1 MYVWEHKE
9 RPFCWVLKLIKVQ
22 NFRLSAQ
29 LSVYPFS
36 IPHMPFPLF
45 PLCPRCRRHFV
56 NESQGEQSAFASCAT
71 YLRTK
76 VKKPKA
82 IKFSIVS
89 LALSGN
95 TLPLIHSLGRVYT
108 QLNCSGTPQVVREE
122 LCLGKRAKKF
132 PLSSH
137 PYSIVSSLSF
147 RCTSAC
153 NLRLS
158 ISAVFL
164 SLFLV
169 SRIVFQASFV
179 VVGFKVFN
187 WRWL

>member
-1 MYVWEHKE
+1 MLLLRLLLLFLQVEVLGAASSAAALMYVWEHKE

-56 NESQGEQSAFASCAT
+56 NESQREQSAFASCAT

-95 TLPLIHSLGRVYT
+95 TLPLIHSLDGAYT
-108 QLNCSGTPQVVREE
+108 HLNCCGTSRS
-122 LCLGKRAKKF
+122 KR
-132 PLSSH
+132 
-137 PYSIVSSLSF
+137 SSLP
-147 RCTSAC
+147 RK
-153 NLRLS
+153 
-158 ISAVFL
+158 
-164 SLFLV
+164 
-169 SRIVFQASFV
+169 
-179 VVGFKVFN
+179 KV
-187 WRWL
+187 

>member
-1 MYVWEHKE
+1 M
-9 RPFCWVLKLIKVQ
+9 Q

-36 IPHMPFPLF
+36 IPYMSSLSPSL

-56 NESQGEQSAFASCAT
+56 NESQREQSAFASCAT

-108 QLNCSGTPQVVREE
+108 HLNCNGTPQVVREE

-132 PLSSH
+132 PFSSY

-147 RCTSAC
+147 RCTSAY

-158 ISAVFL
+158 AAFL

-169 SRIVFQASFV
+169 FRIVFQASFV

-187 WRWL
+187 WR